1 MSLQLG
7 LPLAVREKELAD
19 LQKAGRAERRY
30 DIRFQSKLRT
40 FDVYSV
46 RLELPKYRL
55 ENGRTRASQQDYIAK
70 QKLPKDFFDPSRSE
84 NDEVQAA
91 QHDILKKMAAH
102 SEPER
107 NLFKFFANRDQE
119 QPLILDYA
127 GFVVNGNRRLCT
139 YREIHENQDATRFT
153 HVDIIILPKCSPKD
167 IDELEAH
174 LQVEPDIKQEY
185 SWVSLALTLRQKLDS
200 KQYTEDQ
207 LSAIYELS
215 KKEIQTK
222 IAQLIL
228 AEEYLASRHK
238 EGRYLELEKTEFAFD
253 QLLKNRAKLS
263 NSPGKQQFLSEIAYR
278 LIESPEGDRVYAS
291 ITDARETLPNIC
303 EALDREL
310 FKKDP
315 NTNKSTITPEQN
327 KDLFGSKSPDP
338 AETAYADAFR
348 ALRLAEDD
356 TAVYQIIQNEIEAKK
371 ERDRAARRGNSALD
385 AIRKANTA
393 MTDAVSLLSAQAS
406 TDGISEQLD
415 GIDGSIKRV
424 REWLRKPNA

>member
-19 LQKAGRAERRY
+19 LKSTISERKY
-30 DIRFQSKLRT
+30 DVRFQGKLRP
-40 FDVYSV
+40 FDVYPV

-55 ENGRTRASQQDYIAK
+55 ENGRTRAAQQDYIAK
-70 QKLPKDFFDPSRSE
+70 NKLGKDFFDPSRSE
-84 NDEVQAA
+84 NEEVQTA
-91 QHDILKKMAAH
+91 QHEILKKMAAH

-107 NLFKFFANRDQE
+107 NLFKFFEKRDQE

-139 YREIHENQDATRFT
+139 YREIHEDTSGRFS
-153 HVDIIILPKCSPKD
+153 HVDVIILPKCSPKD

-185 SWVSLALTLRQKLDS
+185 GWASLALTLRQKLDT
-200 KQYTEDQ
+200 KQYNEDQ
-207 LSAIYELS
+207 LSAIYELT

-228 AEEYLASRHK
+228 AEEYLVSRKK

-263 NSPGKQQFLSEIAYR
+263 NSLGRQQLLSEIAFR
-278 LIESPEGDRVYAS
+278 LIDSPEGDRVYAS
-291 ITDARETLPNIC
+291 ITDAREVLPNIRD
-303 EALDREL
+303 ALEREL
-310 FKKDP
+310 FKDEPRPKQSDAQHQ
-315 NTNKSTITPEQN
+315 QN
-327 KDLFGSKSPDP
+327 RDLFGTKPLDP
-338 AETAYADAFR
+338 IEAEYAETFQS
-348 ALRLAEDD
+348 LRVAEDD
-356 TAVYQIIQNEIEAKK
+356 AAVYQIIQNEIEAKK
-371 ERDRAARRGNSALD
+371 ERERAARRGNSAMD

-393 MTDAVSLLSAQAS
+393 ITDAVSLLSAQTS
-406 TDGISEQLD
+406 KQGIAEQLD
-415 GIDGSIKRV
+415 GIEHGLKKV
-424 REWLRKPNA
+424 REWLDKSNA

>member
-19 LQKAGRAERRY
+19 LKSTSSERKY
-30 DIRFQSKLRT
+30 DVRFQSKLRP

-55 ENGRTRASQQDYIAK
+55 ENGRTRAAQQDHIAK
-70 QKLPKDFFDPSRSE
+70 NKLPKDFFDPSRSE
-84 NDEVQAA
+84 NEEVQAA
-91 QHDILKKMAAH
+91 QHEILKKMAAH

-107 NLFKFFANRDQE
+107 NLFKFFEKRDQE

-139 YREIHENQDATRFT
+139 YREIHENRDAGRFS

-185 SWVSLALTLRQKLDS
+185 SWASLALTLRQKLDT
-200 KQYTEDQ
+200 KQYNEDQ
-207 LSAIYELS
+207 LSAIYELT

-228 AEEYLASRHK
+228 AEEYLASRKK

-253 QLLKNRAKLS
+253 QLLKNRAKLP
-263 NSPGKQQFLSEIAYR
+263 NSLGKQQLLSEIAFR
-278 LIESPEGDRVYAS
+278 LIDSPEGDRVYAS
-291 ITDARETLPNIC
+291 ITDAREALPNIR
-303 EALDREL
+303 EALEREL
-310 FKKDP
+310 FKNSPKPDRSEI
-315 NTNKSTITPEQN
+315 KQQQN
-327 KDLFGSKSPDP
+327 RDIFGTKSPDP
-338 AETAYADAFR
+338 AEAAYADMVQ
-348 ALRLAEDD
+348 ALRVAEDD
-356 TAVYQIIQNEIEAKK
+356 QAVYQIIQNEIEAKG
-371 ERDRAARRGNSALD
+371 ERERAARRGNSAMD

-393 MTDAVSLLSAQAS
+393 MADAVSLLSAQTS
-406 TDGISEQLD
+406 PRGIAEQLD
-415 GIDGSIKRV
+415 GIEHSIKKV
-424 REWLRKPNA
+424 RDWLDKSNA

>member
-1 MSLQLG
+1 MTLQLG

-19 LQKAGRAERRY
+19 LEATTSERKY
-30 DIRFQSKLRT
+30 DVRFQGKLRP
-40 FDVYSV
+40 FDVYPV

-55 ENGRTRASQQDYIAK
+55 ENGRTRAAQQDYIAK
-70 QKLPKDFFDPSRSE
+70 NKLAKDFFDPSRSE
-84 NDEVQAA
+84 NEEVQAA
-91 QHDILKKMAAH
+91 QHEILKKMAAH

-107 NLFKFFANRDQE
+107 NLFKFFEKRDQE

-139 YREIHENQDATRFT
+139 YREIHEDPAGRFS

-174 LQVEPDIKQEY
+174 LQVEPDIKQKY
-185 SWVSLALTLRQKLDS
+185 GWASLALTLRQKLDA
-200 KQYTEDQ
+200 KQYSEDQ
-207 LSAIYELS
+207 LSAIYELT

-228 AEEYLASRHK
+228 AEEYLASRKK

-263 NSPGKQQFLSEIAYR
+263 NSLGRQQLLSEIAFR
-278 LIESPEGDRVYAS
+278 LIDSPEGDRVYAS
-291 ITDARETLPNIC
+291 ITDAREALPNIRD
-303 EALDREL
+303 ALEREL
-310 FKKDP
+310 FKDKPKPDR
-315 NTNKSTITPEQN
+315 NDAQKQQN
-327 KDLFGSKSPDP
+327 RDLFGTKPLDP
-338 AETAYADAFR
+338 IEAEYADTFQ
-348 ALRLAEDD
+348 ALRVAEDD
-356 TAVYQIIQNEIEAKK
+356 AAVYQIIQNEIEAKK
-371 ERDRAARRGNSALD
+371 ERERATRRGNSAMD

-406 TDGISEQLD
+406 KQGIAEQLD
-415 GIDGSIKRV
+415 GIEHGIKKV
-424 REWLRKPNA
+424 REWLDKSDG